1 MRDFN
6 NNAIEKL
13 LQLEPSEKLLFKA
26 FKGLKVKKKDRK
38 SRRILIMVC
47 IVLGAIV
54 GMHQDTVSIFK
65 ESVDSILNILLGFFG
80 IIFTGYALFQAFM
93 NRELLFQLMTDI
105 AKGENGEEKTRLQD
119 INENFVYLMLLYVV
133 AIIISLITKI
143 GLFCISYDFL
153 LFSTLIVNNIIAEIM
168 ITGYFI
174 FMGIILWRTISF
186 VSSIFYLFNVY
197 AVAQLLEELDDGPN
211 NNEER

>member
-186 VSSIFYLFNVY
+186 VSSIIYLFIVY
-197 AVAQLLEELDDGPN
+197 AVA
-211 NNEER
+211 

>member
-54 GMHQDTVSIFK
+54 GMNQDTVSIFK